1 MQKSKFLVTK
11 LTKKERIAQIEKQL
25 ASLKEEYQSK
35 KAEWESQKAL
45 WEKIKTLQKEIKEL
59 EHQAQIAEKQTD
71 YNKAAEIRYNTLP
84 EKQKELNELEH
95 KEDESEIHN
104 DIVWSEDI
112 ATIISKWTWIP
123 ASKLVES
130 EIEKLADLE
139 NILKKRVVGQD
150 EALHLVSNAIR
161 RARAWLKDPQR
172 PIGSFLFLGPTGVWK
187 TEACKALASALFD
200 DEKSLIRI
208 DMS

>member
-1 MQKSKFLVTK
+1 MTK
-11 LTKKERIAQIEKQL
+11 ISEKERIAQIEKQL

-45 WEKIKTLQKEIKEL
+45 WEKIKKLQNEIKDL

-84 EKQKELNELEH
+84 EKQKELTELENR
-95 KEDESEIHN
+95 ENESEIHN
-104 DIVWSEDI
+104 DVVWSEDI

-123 ASKLVES
+123 ASKLVAS

-139 NILKKRVVGQD
+139 NILKK
-150 EALHLVSNAIR
+150 EL
-161 RARAWLKDPQR
+161 
-172 PIGSFLFLGPTGVWK
+172 
-187 TEACKALASALFD
+187 
-200 DEKSLIRI
+200 
-208 DMS
+208 